1 MRTYIA
7 KVDNFRAK
15 SNQYVWIVSR
25 CYVELVEL
33 PLSGVWVA
41 TNRNEV
47 AVHTGNKRDVQLE
60 RAQVADFSTL
70 TSIPDH
76 NNFVVIHVDLSRGF
90 YRLHVMRGARVY
102 DGKWIGSCHNKFAVA
117 LKASLKRQCWRFAI
131 KLSVGFEVTATRP
144 SAFTLLRRLR
154 TKQFGVTVTRAL
166 CFSGGAA
173 GFGPKMLCEFCCH
186 RFRCCFA

>member
-1 MRTYIA
+1 MILEGRT
-7 KVDNFRAK
+7 V
-15 SNQYVWIVSR
+15 
-25 CYVELVEL
+25 LVEL

-117 LKASLKRQCWRFAI
+117 LKASL
-131 KLSVGFEVTATRP
+131 SDNVGVLQLNCR
-144 SAFTLLRRLR
+144 SDL
-154 TKQFGVTVTRAL
+154 K
-166 CFSGGAA
+166 
-173 GFGPKMLCEFCCH
+173 
-186 RFRCCFA
+186 